1 MPCWT
6 GFVVHY
12 GPEGLEPCSCF
23 ARGPESQDSVRPPR
37 AQKSLAFEGSKWR
50 SKGSVPSEPRSTT
63 QVRVVSASRLAAS
76 PQELRQGLSQAT
88 AQCSANAVLIV
99 GQSCSQDSRE
109 LGGLGAL
116 CIGNQIHT
124 ALRAWNL
131 LSSSDT
137 CPKAAMV
144 LLIGACLAGRG
155 RGKRRRRCR
164 AAPQRR
170 SKLPGFGAPGHEPAL
185 ESAQAWT
192 SMATGRLTWMTGCR
206 GLFFTESL
214 IFGHSHLRF
223 HRFFFK

>member
-1 MPCWT
+1 M
-6 GFVVHY
+6 VHY

-155 RGKRRRRCR
+155 SGQAKKTLSSCS
-164 AAPQRR
+164 AATIQVA
-170 SKLPGFGAPGHEPAL
+170 GFWSSGP
-185 ESAQAWT
+185 
-192 SMATGRLTWMTGCR
+192 
-206 GLFFTESL
+206 
-214 IFGHSHLRF
+214 
-223 HRFFFK
+223 